1 MAVSSHRADKHRA
14 RKADLSAPKAPGLSS
29 QPGRRKSVR
38 APQRNTTASAASLIG
53 GGAFLVTVLGAA
65 TTGHAIS
72 SDSSEATPSAAR
84 HDGAYVTRLST
95 TAVQGR
101 NEFQISRSAIRP
113 SLNLSMSK
121 NDNRLT
127 AAREQAAA
135 RKQRLATAAD
145 DAETYADELS
155 RAERKAARQAER
167 KAERQAARQAERQAA
182 RQAEREAAREA
193 AENDTSTTTTTT
205 TPTAPV
211 ISGGWVLPTSS
222 YSISTWYGEAGPYW
236 SSGYHTGVD
245 FAAAYGTPV
254 VATTN
259 ATVVQTGWDG
269 AYGNQ
274 IRIQIENGDQIWY
287 NHLSSIEVT
296 VGQTVSTGT
305 PIGRVGDTG
314 NSYGAHLHLEYRL
327 ASNLG
332 SGVDPV
338 PYFSSHGIG
347 F

>member
-1 MAVSSHRADKHRA
+1 M
-14 RKADLSAPKAPGLSS
+14 
-29 QPGRRKSVR
+29 
-38 APQRNTTASAASLIG
+38 G
-53 GGAFLVTVLGAA
+53 GAAFLVAVLGAA
-65 TTGHAIS
+65 TTANAIS
-72 SDSSEATPSAAR
+72 SDSNKATLSASR
-84 HDGAYVTRLST
+84 HDGAYVARLST
-95 TAVQGR
+95 AAVQGR
-101 NEFQISRSAIRP
+101 NEFQISRSATRP
-113 SLNLSMSK
+113 SLNQSIGK
-121 NDNRLT
+121 NNMRRT

-135 RKQRLATAAD
+135 RKQSLATAAD
-145 DAETYADELS
+145 DAETYADELA

-167 KAERQAARQAERQAA
+167 KAERQAARQAEREVA
-182 RQAEREAAREA
+182 RETAEA
-193 AENDTSTTTTTT
+193 AEDDSSTTTTTT
-205 TPTAPV
+205 TPTTPTTPV
-211 ISGGWVLPTSS
+211 VSGGWVLPTSG

-254 VATTN
+254 VASTN

-296 VGQTVSTGT
+296 VGQTVSTGA

-327 ASNLG
+327 ASNLS

-338 PYFSSHGIG
+338 PYFSAHGIG